1 MKILFLSSHHGTGAS
16 ETLWIEAAAKLAA
29 AGHAVTATVNWRRF
43 DRARLAPLAG
53 AGIPVRFLNLGAHAG
68 AIAKMVK
75 RLMPHEKWEIAAA
88 RWAITASRPQ
98 TIVFSQGNDISA
110 LPFLELAHAMGIP
123 CQVVTHGVNPA
134 IWPSDE
140 ISDRLRP
147 AFTKADCTY
156 WVAARNVEEFEHHIG
171 ERLSNAVVVRNPV
184 KVDRDTPFQWPE
196 SSGPWQMACVAR
208 LQTRAKGHDL
218 LLQALAGVEWR
229 ERDLQLTFFGEG
241 ENRRGLERLA
251 ALLGIS
257 KRVRFAG
264 HVNHVQDIW
273 RDHHLIAQPSRNEGM
288 PLSLVEALMC
298 GRPALA
304 TDVAGHA
311 ELLTDG
317 INGFVAEA
325 ATVRHIGM
333 ALERAWNARGNW
345 ETMGRSAY
353 VRIRQDIP
361 VDPSSEF
368 ADKILSAIQV

>member
-1 MKILFLSSHHGTGAS
+1 M
-16 ETLWIEAAAKLAA
+16 AAD
-29 AGHAVTATVNWRRF
+29 GHEVTAAVNWRRF
-43 DRARLAPLAG
+43 DRSRLAPLAE
-53 AGIPVRFLNLGAHAG
+53 ARIPVRLLNLGAHSG
-68 AIAKMVK
+68 MMAKMV
-75 RLMPHEKWEIAAA
+75 RRFMPHEKWEIAAA
-88 RWAITASRPQ
+88 RRAITASRPQ
-98 TIVFSQGNDISA
+98 TIVVSQGNDISA

-134 IWPSDE
+134 IWPVDE
-140 ISDRLRP
+140 VSDRLSP
-147 AFTKADCTY
+147 AFTKASCTY
-156 WVAARNVEEFEHHIG
+156 WVAGRNVQEFEHHIG

-184 KVDRDTPFQWPE
+184 KVDRDAPFQWPAF
-196 SSGPWQMACVAR
+196 SGAWRMACVAR

-218 LLQALAGVEWR
+218 LLQALAAEEWR

-257 KRVRFAG
+257 ERVRFAG
-264 HVNHVQDIW
+264 HVNHVQDVW

-317 INGFVAEA
+317 ANGFVAEA

-333 ALERAWNARGNW
+333 ALERAWNARGDW
-345 ETMGRSAY
+345 EAMGRSAY
-353 VRIRQDIP
+353 ARIRQDIP
-361 VDPSSEF
+361 ADPASEF
-368 ADKILSAIQV
+368 AHQILSRIKV